1 MQIQHFFDQAT
12 YTLTYVVY
20 DETTRIGVVID
31 SLTDFDPASGRV
43 DNRSSETV
51 AAFLKEHKL
60 TVPYVLDTH
69 AHADHLTG
77 LEYFRQQ
84 LGCKTVIGERI
95 TVVQQT
101 FSEIFNLGR
110 DFPVDASQFDILMN
124 EGDTLDVG
132 PFSIHAIHTPGHT
145 PACMSYQIGD
155 ALFVGDA
162 LFMPDYGT
170 GRCDF
175 PGGSASDLYDS
186 ISKLYALP
194 DTTRVF
200 TCHDYQPGGR
210 ELRFVSTIGEE
221 KASNIQLGGTT
232 SREEYIEFRTT
243 RDAKLSMP
251 RLLLPSLQV
260 NIRAGVLPEPED
272 NGVSYLKLPLNR
284 L

>member
-1 MQIQHFFDQAT
+1 MQVQHFFDQAT

-20 DETTRIGVVID
+20 DEATRVGIIID
-31 SLTDFDPASGRV
+31 SLTDFDPSSGRV
-43 DNRSSETV
+43 ANRSNEMVT
-51 AAFLKEHKL
+51 AFLKERQL

-77 LEYFRQQ
+77 LEHFKQK
-84 LGCKTVIGERI
+84 LGCKTVIGEQI
-95 TVVQQT
+95 TVVQNT
-101 FSEIFNLGR
+101 FAEIFNLGSG
-110 DFPVDASQFDILMN
+110 FPVDGGQFDILMK
-124 EGDTLDVG
+124 EGDALDVG

-145 PACMSYQIGD
+145 PACMTYQIED

-194 DTTRVF
+194 DPTRVF

-210 ELRFVSTIGEE
+210 ELRFASTIGEE

-232 SREEYIEFRTT
+232 SKQEYVEFRTT

-251 RLLLPSLQV
+251 RLILPSLQV
-260 NIRAGVLPEPED
+260 NIRAGLLPEPEE
-272 NGVSYLKLPLNR
+272 NGVSYLKIPLNR